1 MIDIITIV
9 GDRATAAAA
18 VRRGGSR
25 RFQIRN
31 PANRSVQVQRRHV
44 GMLDARG
51 RRHVW
56 SDGLVLGHGAADGGD
71 LLVLVLL
78 LVRIVGAVLEVR
90 VGDRLRM
97 VVHGSPG
104 RGRGRVDVAR
114 GRQRGPKRLRRYV
127 DRVVQRRALLRLR
140 AEVRF
145 APTFLT
151 ADKTAY
157 WYMYLV

>member
-1 MIDIITIV
+1 LINITIV
-9 GDRATAAAA
+9 GDRMTAA
-18 VRRGGSR
+18 VPRGGSR

-51 RRHVW
+51 RRHVG

-71 LLVLVLL
+71 LLVFVLL

-104 RGRGRVDVAR
+104 RGRRVDVAR
-114 GRQRGPKRLRRYV
+114 GRQCGPKRLRRYV
-127 DRVVQRRALLRLR
+127 DRVVQRRTLLRLR

-145 APTFLT
+145 TPTFLT
-151 ADKTAY
+151 VDKTPIGI
-157 WYMYLV
+157 WYVTSII